1 MTDIEMALFWYDGD
15 QNMPCCDL
23 VYEALKSMQR
33 RQKGCEY
40 CRGEKQLGHDAI
52 NDGIHIVHCGD
63 LWGIESDTW
72 EFEIE
77 YCPICG
83 KELKK

>member
-1 MTDIEMALFWYDGD
+1 MNDIEKALVWYDGD
-15 QNMPCCDL
+15 QNMPECDT
-23 VYEALKSMQR
+23 VYKALKDAQR
-33 RQKGCEY
+33 RLKGCEY
-40 CRGEKQLGHDAI
+40 CRGEKSFGYDGI
-52 NDGIHIVHCGD
+52 NDGIRIVHCGD

-83 KELKK
+83 RELKK